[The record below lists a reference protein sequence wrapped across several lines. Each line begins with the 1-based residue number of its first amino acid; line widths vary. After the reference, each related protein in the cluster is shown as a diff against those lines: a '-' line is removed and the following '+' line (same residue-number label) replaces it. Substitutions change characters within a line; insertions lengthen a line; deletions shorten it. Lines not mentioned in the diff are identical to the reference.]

1 MAKERDEV
9 KAMFEAAHRDP
20 QLKQRLLAEPENVA
34 KEWNVT
40 LNKEEVGRLQQL
52 GAFIDMMDEVQNGS
66 LYERC
71 DPRVCYPVTVWQRQ
85 RVFEL
90 LRDYRY
96 IVDWKNPIFY
106 PAPDFSRITELG
118 IESRL
123 GLRRR

>member
-20 QLKQRLLAEPENVA
+20 QLKKRLLVEPENVA
-34 KEWNVT
+34 KEWSVT
-40 LNKEEVGRLQQL
+40 LNKEEVARLQQL
-52 GAFIDMMDEVQNGS
+52 GAFIEMMDEVQHGS

-96 IVDWKNPIFY
+96 ILDWKNPIFY
-106 PAPDFSRITELG
+106 PAPDFSRISELG
-118 IESRL
+118 VESRL